1 MVSNKETDEAVL
13 NKSISTVQTI
23 DVAAAETVLKEAKEI
38 MDRLGVV
45 FFLRQGTC
53 LGAIRDNKFI
63 TWDDDVDIG
72 SVIGL
77 HGLTEGTIDRVVAAF
92 RDRGFISEVQHHTH
106 DIYVPLVKS
115 STRIDWNCSRI
126 FGDSTFHFP
135 GVRIPVG
142 VFTQL
147 KEIDFVGERF
157 LVPDPPEE
165 YLRFKYG
172 PDWMTPKKTGYVE
185 DVIQMIPE
193 APLPG
198 YAGRLRQ
205 FLTTHML
212 PGRAAR
218 LRVNDH
224 EGKPVSGAEVVVV
237 GVGRFKTN
245 RRGYAKLYVPQ
256 KDWFYALIIR
266 FDDHEEM
273 LYEEQIRSGR
283 SYNYRP
289 DPSEPVGRL
298 LVLSP
303 E

>member
-1 MVSNKETDEAVL
+1 MVSSKEADDAVL
-13 NKSISTVQTI
+13 RQSLNTVQTI
-23 DVAAAETVLKEAKEI
+23 NVATAEVVLKEAKEI
-38 MDRLGVV
+38 MDQLGVV

-53 LGAIRDNKFI
+53 LGAIRDSKFI

-77 HGLTEGTIDRVVAAF
+77 HGLTESTIDRVAAAF
-92 RDRGFISEVQHHTH
+92 RERGFISEVQRHTH
-106 DIYVPLVKS
+106 DIYVPMVKS

-126 FGDSTFHFP
+126 FDGSTFHFP

-165 YLRFKYG
+165 YLQFKYG
-172 PDWMTPKKTGYVE
+172 PDWMTPKTTGYVQ
-185 DVIQMIPE
+185 DVIQMIQE
-193 APLPG
+193 SPLPG
-198 YAGRLRQ
+198 YAGRPWQL
-205 FLTTHML
+205 LSTHIL
-212 PGRAAR
+212 PWRAAR
-218 LRVNDH
+218 FRVLDH

-245 RRGYAKLYVPQ
+245 KQGYARLYVPQ

-266 FDDHEEM
+266 YDNHEEL
-273 LYEEQIRSGR
+273 LYEEQIKQGGT
-283 SYNYRP
+283 YIYRP
-289 DPSEPVGRL
+289 DPSSPVGRL
-298 LVLSP
+298 LVLSTG
-303 E
+303 

>member
-1 MVSNKETDEAVL
+1 MVSSEETDEAVIEKSL
-13 NKSISTVQTI
+13 NSVNTI
-23 DVAAAETVLKEAKEI
+23 DVATAETVLKEAKEI

-77 HGLTEGTIDRVVAAF
+77 HGLTERTIDRVVAAF
-92 RDRGFISEVQHHTH
+92 RERGFIADVQRHTH

-126 FGDSTFHFP
+126 FDDSTFHFP

-142 VFTQL
+142 VFAQL

-165 YLRFKYG
+165 YLQFKYG
-172 PDWMTPKKTGYVE
+172 PDWMTPKKTGYVK
-185 DVIQMIPE
+185 DVLQMIPE

-205 FLTTHML
+205 LLTTHL
-212 PGRAAR
+212 FPWRAAR
-218 LRVNDH
+218 FRVLDH
-224 EGKPVSGAEVVVV
+224 EGEPVSGAEVVVV

-245 RRGYAKLYVPQ
+245 RQGYAKLYVPQ

-266 FDDHEEM
+266 HGNHEEM
-273 LYEEQIRSGR
+273 LYEELIRHGR
-283 SYNYRP
+283 AYVYKP
-289 DPSEPVGRL
+289 DSSSPVGRL